1 MFHLEF
7 LKTLSTGAMK
17 LNKESVGVLLE
28 AKILCKALLL
38 SRDSMQ
44 IFQISE
50 SGA

>member
-7 LKTLSTGAMK
+7 LKTLSTGAM
-17 LNKESVGVLLE
+17 NGVLLE